1 MNHIVDGFG
10 CDFTEAPWR
19 CTGIVPQNEGRPERW
34 HQERV
39 AGEYREGRQGF
50 EEELA
55 CFPMAGYRRMFE
67 ALQHPGTPTQVASR
81 VLKIVNKLWD
91 DRAVSREK

>member
-1 MNHIVDGFG
+1 VLDHVD
-10 CDFTEAPWR
+10 D
-19 CTGIVPQNEGRPERW
+19 
-34 HQERV
+34 
-39 AGEYREGRQGF
+39 Y
-50 EEELA
+50 
-55 CFPMAGYRRMFE
+55 FPMAGYRRMFE